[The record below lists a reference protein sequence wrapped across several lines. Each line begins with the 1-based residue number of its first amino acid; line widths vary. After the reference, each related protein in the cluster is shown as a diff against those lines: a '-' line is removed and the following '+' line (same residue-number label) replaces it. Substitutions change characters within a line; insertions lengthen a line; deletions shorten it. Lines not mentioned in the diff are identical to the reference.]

1 MKNIKIAISR
11 LPSSKPK
18 SIRNREKEL
27 GRLIED
33 KDTLQL
39 MKEDFIKAN
48 HPNLE
53 DSLKDMLD
61 RSKVLKRGLL
71 ENENKKGIMT
81 MQMNVTDK

>member
-1 MKNIKIAISR
+1 
-11 LPSSKPK
+11 
-18 SIRNREKEL
+18 
-27 GRLIED
+27 
-33 KDTLQL
+33 